1 MTTDPGEYSA
11 KLESFQRE
19 ILEILRTFE
28 VIQENLKLGEVKESQ
43 AQLVAVT
50 GGTLR
55 RFGAEMTG
63 IEPPEALR
71 ATHTGLAEAVA
82 QLEKS
87 NNFFMS
93 TPGPNWT
100 LAFLYSRNAFC
111 KALYGLYTIRENLPI
126 IARYFAIEGAGTI
139 AADQPPTGAS
149 SAAVGFQHHERDGA
163 LGAYSLYVPENYS
176 PDRQWPLIIC
186 LHGGYGAGHEYIWTW
201 LRSART
207 KGYILLSPKS
217 LGDTWSMT
225 MGSPDTRSVM
235 KMLERVEEDYA
246 VDRSRVYLTGLSDG
260 GIFTYIMGLE
270 RHELFAGIAPVAG
283 ALHMAADPMLRTG
296 TGKELP
302 IFVIHGVHDFIF
314 PVTFTRQTNQL
325 FKQLGY
331 DLKYEELPEW
341 GHAFPYSI
349 NERLV
354 LPWFEGLP
362 PRKLAQD

>member
-1 MTTDPGEYSA
+1 MTTDSSEYSA
-11 KLESFQRE
+11 KLESFEKE

-28 VIQENLKLGEVKESQ
+28 SIQENLKLGDVKESQ
-43 AQLVAVT
+43 ARLVGVT

-55 RFGAEMTG
+55 RFASEFAGL
-63 IEPPEALR
+63 EPPEGLR
-71 ATHTGLAEAVA
+71 DFHAGLVEAVA

-93 TPGPNWT
+93 APGPNWT
-100 LAFLYSRNAFC
+100 VAFLYSRNALC
-111 KALYGLYTIRENLPI
+111 RGLYALYALRDRLPI
-126 IARYFAIEGAGTI
+126 VARYFAIEGADAV
-139 AADQPPTGAS
+139 AAESAPAGEISGAS
-149 SAAVGFQHHERDGA
+149 VGFTHHERNA
-163 LGAYSLYVPENYS
+163 AHGAYSLYVPENYS

-186 LHGGYGAGHEYIWTW
+186 LHGGYGAGNEYIWTW

-207 KGYILLSPKS
+207 RGYILLSPKS
-217 LGDTWSMT
+217 LAETWTMT
-225 MGSPDTRSVM
+225 MGSPDTRSVLA
-235 KMLERVEEDYA
+235 MLEEVRGRYA
-246 VDRSRVYLTGLSDG
+246 VDSSRLYLTGLSDG

-270 RHELFAGIAPVAG
+270 RHELFTGIAPVAG

-314 PVTFTRQTNQL
+314 PVTFTRQTNAL
-325 FKQLGY
+325 LKQLGY

-354 LPWFEGLP
+354 LPWFESLP
-362 PRKLAQD
+362 PREVV

>member
-1 MTTDPGEYSA
+1 MATVNGDYSA
-11 KLESFQRE
+11 KLQPFERE

-28 VIQENLKLGEVKESQ
+28 SIQESLKLGDVRESQ
-43 AQLVAVT
+43 AQLVAAT
-50 GGTLR
+50 GSTLR
-55 RFGAEMTG
+55 RFASDFAVL
-63 IEPPEALR
+63 EPPEDLQDFHSKL
-71 ATHTGLAEAVA
+71 TEAVA

-87 NNFFMS
+87 INFFMTAPS
-93 TPGPNWT
+93 PNWT
-100 LAFLYSRNAFC
+100 MAFLYSRNAFC
-111 KALYGLYTIRENLPI
+111 KALYGFYAIREHLPTI
-126 IARYFAIEGAGTI
+126 SRYFAVEGAETI
-139 AADQPPTGAS
+139 AADQPSTAPGGDAPR
-149 SAAVGFQHHERDGA
+149 GFSHHERDGVV
-163 LGAYSLYVPENYS
+163 GAYSLYVPENYS

-186 LHGGYGAGHEYIWTW
+186 LHGGYGAGNEYIWTW

-207 KGYILLSPKS
+207 KGFILLSPKS
-217 LGDTWSMT
+217 LVETWTMT

-235 KMLERVEEDYA
+235 QMLDRVQETYA
-246 VDRSRVYLTGLSDG
+246 IDRSRIYLTGLSDG

-314 PVTFTRQTNQL
+314 PVTFTRQTNGL
-325 FKQLGY
+325 LTQLGY
-331 DLKYEELPEW
+331 NLKYEELPEW

-354 LPWFEGLP
+354 MPWFESLP
-362 PRKLAQD
+362 PRKVD